1 MNLKTAA
8 KVTVVAGA
16 SLLFLAACG
25 SKSNSSSTSS
35 KQTATITESA
45 ELPTMDLSKS
55 TDVVSSNMLNNTNE
69 GLYRLGKD
77 SKITPGIA
85 KSTTVSKD
93 GKTYTFTLRKNAKWS
108 NGDKVTAKDFVYGWQ
123 RTVNP
128 KTASQYAYLYSGIK
142 NADQI
147 VAGKK
152 DVSTLGIKADGDYK
166 LTVTLDKP
174 ISYFKKLMGFVNFFP
189 QNEKAVKQYGSKYGT
204 TSSAMVYNGPYK
216 MTGWKGTNLTWTLN
230 KNKDYWD
237 AKNVKMSSLKFQVVK
252 DASTGLNL
260 FNSNKV
266 DDITLSGTQVK
277 SYKNNKNFIARKSA
291 STFYVEFNQNDS
303 NKALA
308 KAFKNKKIRQALS
321 MAISRKQFVNDVLAD
336 GSTAAKG
343 YVSSDLAKS
352 PTNKKDFADD
362 AYVASGVEYNMTK
375 ARKLLNE
382 GLKEVGESSLNIKLL
397 SDDTDGG
404 KKSTEYLQGQW
415 QKLSSKIKVTNQNVP
430 FKTRLQRSQNGDFD
444 TVISAWNADFTDPIS
459 FLSLFTSDNSYNNGR
474 YNSAAYDTAVN
485 NAEGKDANDTTTRW
499 NDMVTAEKQLMTDQ
513 GIAPIYQK
521 TEAHLMRTNLK
532 GIIYNTAGSQYN
544 YKYMY
549 VK

>member
-8 KVTVVAGA
+8 KVTAVAGA

-25 SKSNSSSTSS
+25 SKSNSSSG
-35 KQTATITESA
+35 KQTATIAEKS

-55 TDVVSSNMLNNTNE
+55 TDVTSSNMLNNTNE

-142 NADQI
+142 NADEI
-147 VAGKK
+147 SSGKK
-152 DVSTLGIKADGDYK
+152 AVSSLGVKADGDYK

-174 ISYFKKLMGFVNFFP
+174 IPYFKKLMGFVNFFP
-189 QNEKAVKQYGSKYGT
+189 QNEKAVKKYGSKYGT
-204 TSSAMVYNGPYK
+204 TSADMVYNGPYT
-216 MTGWKGTNLTWTLN
+216 MTGWKGTNLTWSLK

-237 AKNVKMSSLKFQVVK
+237 AKSVKMSSIKFQVVK

-260 FNSNKV
+260 FNSNKL
-266 DDITLSGTQVK
+266 DDAILSGTQVK
-277 SYKNNKNFIARKSA
+277 NYKTNKNFLLRKTA
-291 STFYVEFNQNDS
+291 STFYVEFNQKDS
-303 NKALA
+303 DSQLA
-308 KAFKNKKIRQALS
+308 KAFQNKKIRQALS

-336 GSTAAKG
+336 GSTQAKG

-362 AYVASGVEYNMTK
+362 SYVPSAVEYNMTEAK
-375 ARKLLNE
+375 KLLNE
-382 GLKEVGESSLNIKLL
+382 GLKETGQSSLKINLL
-397 SDDTDGG
+397 SDDTDAA
-404 KKSTEYLQGQW
+404 KKSTEYVQGQW
-415 QKLSSKIKVTNQNVP
+415 QKLSSKVKVTNQNVP
-430 FKTRLQRSQNGDFD
+430 FKTRLQRSQNGNFD

-474 YNSAAYDTAVN
+474 YNSSTYDTAIK
-485 NAEGKDANDTTTRW
+485 NATGKDANNETARW
-499 NDMVTAEKQLMTDQ
+499 NDMVTAEKTLMTDQ
-513 GIAPIYQK
+513 GIAPIYQQA
-521 TEAHLMRTNLK
+521 EAHLTRTSLK

>member
-8 KVTVVAGA
+8 KVTAVAGA

-25 SKSNSSSTSS
+25 SKSNSSSG

-69 GLYRLGKD
+69 GLYRLGKN

-85 KSTTVSKD
+85 KSTTISKD

-142 NADQI
+142 NADAI
-147 VAGKK
+147 TSGKK
-152 DVSTLGIKADGDYK
+152 SVSSLGIKADGDYK
-166 LTVTLDKP
+166 LTVNLEKP
-174 ISYFKKLMGFVNFFP
+174 IPYFKKLMGFVNFFP
-189 QNEKAVKQYGSKYGT
+189 QNEKAVKKYGSKYGT
-204 TSSAMVYNGPYK
+204 TSSAMVYNGPYE
-216 MTGWKGTNLTWTLN
+216 MTGWKGTNLSWSLK

-237 AKNVKMSSLKFQVVK
+237 AKNVKMSSIKFQVVK

-266 DDITLSGTQVK
+266 DDTVLSGTQVK
-277 SYKNNKNFIARKSA
+277 NYKTNKNFKLRKTA
-291 STFYVEFNQNDS
+291 SIFYVEFNQKDKDS
-303 NKALA
+303 GLA
-308 KAFKNKKIRQALS
+308 KAFQNKKVRQALS
-321 MAISRKQFVNDVLAD
+321 MAISRKQFVNDVLAN

-343 YVSSDLAKS
+343 YVSSELSKNPS
-352 PTNKKDFADD
+352 TGKDFADD
-362 AYVASGVEYNMTK
+362 AYVASGVEYNMTEAK
-375 ARKLLNE
+375 KLLNE
-382 GLKEVGESSLNIKLL
+382 GLKESGQTSLKINLL
-397 SDDTDGG
+397 SDDTDAA
-404 KKSTEYLQGQW
+404 KKSTEYVQGQW
-415 QKLSSKIKVTNQNVP
+415 QKLSSKVKVTNQNVP
-430 FKTRLQRSQNGDFD
+430 FKTRLLRSQNGNFD

-474 YNSAAYDTAVN
+474 YNSAAYDTAIK
-485 NAEGKDANDTTTRW
+485 NANDKDANNETARW
-499 NDMVTAEKQLMTDQ
+499 NDLVTAEKTLMEDQ
-513 GIAPIYQK
+513 GVAPIYQQA
-521 TEAHLMRTNLK
+521 EAHLTRTSLK